1 VKTIED
7 MNLIEPYKKETY
19 KMMLEQILGKSMINK
34 ENIQNIPPINK
45 ESIKKIKKDRIGRG
59 KKSKIFIRIEKL
71 LTIDFFN
78 TEKTMRNIQEKL
90 REQGYNFDLTKI
102 SPVLLG
108 LIRSQKLKRTKN
120 EKKRFVYS
128 KINILKD
135 EKNNNH
141 AGPKAEEPIPN
152 LSGEE
157 PKDNSEIATE
167 EDK

>member
-34 ENIQNIPPINK
+34 ENIQNIPP
-45 ESIKKIKKDRIGRG
+45 IKKDRIGRG